1 MNNSKTELE
10 TLREENEALRKALHG
25 IETVLDFERQDR
37 VRAEA
42 ALVDAA
48 LIHAKLIEERDEA
61 RAELQKT
68 RDDFDDVWKSRDEV
82 IKERERARQACNA
95 YWHDLSRIGSLCEQT
110 ADEYPLKAVER
121 TIKQFREVIKERDDA
136 RGRARRA
143 SQLLIEHV
151 GSDGP
156 MNVDEV
162 AERAV
167 KRVEELEAELA
178 FIKVEYTDADPETL
192 TRDALILQ
200 VNALKR
206 EREETEH
213 QMHMRIR
220 RDYDTTVADCWK
232 AHCAKIEAE
241 RDKALEAI
249 SLILQTDAL
258 KNFAFE
264 RGDDDASIYEICK
277 SLTQDK

>member
-1 MNNSKTELE
+1 MTEEKELE
-10 TLREENEALRKALHG
+10 LLRNEVAVWRKVAKEIIDAFDPLHPGSDHALLKYVCMGVKQANASLRE
-25 IETVLDFERQDR
+25 T
-37 VRAEA
+37 
-42 ALVDAA
+42 
-48 LIHAKLIEERDEA
+48 
-61 RAELQKT
+61 
-68 RDDFDDVWKSRDEV
+68 
-82 IKERERARQACNA
+82 KE
-95 YWHDLSRIGSLCEQT
+95 
-110 ADEYPLKAVER
+110 
-121 TIKQFREVIKERDDA
+121 
-136 RGRARRA
+136 RARRA

-156 MNVDEV
+156 MNVDKV

-167 KRVEELEAELA
+167 EYIEKLEAELA
-178 FIKVEYTDADPETL
+178 FIKAEYADADPETL
-192 TRDALILQ
+192 TRDALVLQ

-206 EREETEH
+206 EREESEH

-241 RDKALEAI
+241 RDKALETI